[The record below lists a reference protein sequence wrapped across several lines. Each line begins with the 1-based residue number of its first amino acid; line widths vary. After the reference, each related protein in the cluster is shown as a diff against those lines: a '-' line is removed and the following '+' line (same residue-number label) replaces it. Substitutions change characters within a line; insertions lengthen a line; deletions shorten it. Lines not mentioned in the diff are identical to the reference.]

1 MGKYWIERRK
11 TSIEQFEHGDLW
23 LTGRESGMQEF
34 RAAVILLLAISFPY
48 QAIGANPYGKNI
60 ARAEAYLIS
69 RLNQNL
75 GLVYESDD
83 PGTHWLTGE
92 YPSFHWRY
100 NQTYWLYSDN
110 FFASLALQADYP
122 QISNLINASIRR
134 YQQPPSGVF
143 EVVAGDKIQLPLHA
157 AEDYIVAESTNYVI
171 TVRRHNSTAL
181 ALNWLDLWLYEAL
194 EYDLEGNYYSAQFL
208 LRRAETMWTG
218 NGFWDLSFLFTH
230 TYSNHK
236 LALFLF
242 TVRALGIIVPEE
254 DTMLQHLWAMQNQYG
269 GITSLADATGRPI
282 GSSNTETTALTLL
295 IYNQGLL
302 AKFPK
307 TQLPNPGKTASLLA
321 SMVAIAVVLSAILL
335 RRKRKNL

>member
-1 MGKYWIERRK
+1 M
-11 TSIEQFEHGDLW
+11 
-23 LTGRESGMQEF
+23 F
-34 RAAVILLLAISFPY
+34 RVAVILLLALSFPH
-48 QAIGANPYGKNI
+48 QALGANPYAKNI
-60 ARAEAYLIS
+60 ARAEAYLVS

-122 QISNLINASIRR
+122 QISNLINASINR

-143 EVVAGDKIQLPLHA
+143 EVVAGEGERIQLPLHA
-157 AEDYIVAESTNYVI
+157 AEDYIVAESPNYVI
-171 TVRRHNSTAL
+171 TIRRHNSTAL

-208 LRRAETMWTG
+208 LQRAEDVWTG
-218 NGFWDLSFLFTH
+218 NGFWDLSYLITH

-242 TVRALGIIVPEE
+242 TAEALGITVPEE
-254 DTMLQHLWAMQNQYG
+254 DAMLEHLWEMQNQYG

-295 IYNQGLL
+295 IYDQRLL

-307 TQLPNPGKTASLLA
+307 TQLPNLRQTSSLLA

-335 RRKRKNL
+335 RRKRKNLY

>member
-1 MGKYWIERRK
+1 VYI
-11 TSIEQFEHGDLW
+11 
-23 LTGRESGMQEF
+23 F
-34 RAAVILLLAISFPY
+34 RIVVILLLALSFPQ
-48 QAIGANPYGKNI
+48 QAVGANPYAKNI
-60 ARAEAYLIS
+60 ARAEAYLVS
-69 RLNQNL
+69 RLNRNL

-83 PGTHWLTGE
+83 PGTHWLTRE

-110 FFASLALQADYP
+110 LFASLALQADYP
-122 QISNLINASIRR
+122 QISNLINASINR

-143 EVVAGDKIQLPLHA
+143 EVVAGERIQLPLHV
-157 AEDYIVAESTNYVI
+157 AEDYIVAESPNYVI
-171 TVRRHNSTAL
+171 TIRRHNSTEL

-208 LRRAETMWTG
+208 LQRAEDMWTG
-218 NGFWDLSFLFTH
+218 NGFWDLSYLFTH

-242 TVRALGIIVPEE
+242 TARALGITVPEE
-254 DTMLQHLWAMQNQYG
+254 DTMLQHLWEMQNQYG
-269 GITSLADATGRPI
+269 GITTLANATGRPI

-295 IYNQGLL
+295 IYNQRLL

-307 TQLPNPGKTASLLA
+307 TQLPNPGQTSSLLA
-321 SMVAIAVVLSAILL
+321 SMVAIAVVLSAISLT
-335 RRKRKNL
+335 RKRKNILRDRAGD